1 MILDGNFPT
10 TYFGLMS
17 RRRLLLRACL
27 AALALAA
34 SPAFAQAPAGAP
46 VVVGIALPQTGLLA
60 DLAADLRKGL
70 LLWQDEVNAGGGLLG
85 RPVDVKLIDDQSE
98 SSAAG
103 RLYDALIREHKADLL
118 VGPFGSAASL
128 GAAAT
133 AERAKRV
140 LVNATGASRNVHRA
154 AYRYVFQS
162 ATPLGS
168 YGAGVLALAKA
179 QGLSRLFV
187 LARED
192 PAFRESAGRLREDA
206 LAQGLAPGEV
216 EVHARGTED
225 FQPQVAKARAAN
237 ADAWVAFGL
246 TSDAAGMVKTLKK
259 QGYAPKLLVLQGAAD
274 PEFLKLVG
282 QDAEGALGLQPYD
295 RRAATSGNAAFAAA
309 YAKKWS
315 AEAGLTAAEGY
326 AAGKLL
332 ESAVKKAGSLDQD
345 KLRETLAAL
354 EASTPLGDYKVDRNG
369 AQLAARPLV
378 LQVQRG
384 RREIVWPEPL
394 ATAKPQPLLPWA
406 ARQPL
411 K

>member
-1 MILDGNFPT
+1 
-10 TYFGLMS
+10 MS
-17 RRRLLLRACL
+17 RRRFFLRACL

-34 SPAFAQAPAGAP
+34 SPAFAQAPAASP
-46 VVVGIALPQTGLLA
+46 IVVGIALPQTGLLA

-85 RPVDVKLIDDQSE
+85 RPVEVKLLDDQSE

-168 YGAGVLALAKA
+168 YGQGVLALARE
-179 QGLSRLFV
+179 QGIAKLFL

-192 PAFRESAGRLREDA
+192 PAFRESAARLREEA

-216 EVHARGTED
+216 EVYARGTEE
-225 FQPQVAKARAAN
+225 FSPQVAKARASGAE
-237 ADAWVAFGL
+237 AWVAFGL
-246 TSDAAGMVKTLKK
+246 TSDAADMVKSLKK
-259 QGYAPKLLVLQGAAD
+259 QGHAPKLLFLQGAAD

-295 RRAATSGNAAFAAA
+295 RRAATAGNAAFAAA

-315 AEAGLTAAEGY
+315 AEPGLIAAEGY
-326 AAGKLL
+326 AAGRVL
-332 ESAVKKAGSLDQD
+332 EAAVKKAGSLDQE
-345 KLRETLAAL
+345 KLREALSAL
-354 EASTPLGDYKVDRNG
+354 EITTPLGAYKVDRNG
-369 AQLAARPLV
+369 AQQAARPLV

-394 ATAKPQPLLPWA
+394 ATAKLQPLAPWT
-406 ARQPL
+406 ARKPL

>member
-1 MILDGNFPT
+1 MILDGDFPT
-10 TYFGLMS
+10 TYFGFM
-17 RRRLLLRACL
+17 RRRLFLRLAVL
-27 AALALAA
+27 AATAFGPLPAA
-34 SPAFAQAPAGAP
+34 AQAPAATP
-46 VVVGIALPQTGLLA
+46 IVVGIALPQTGLLT

-70 LLWQDEVNAGGGLLG
+70 LLWQDDVNAAGGLLG
-85 RPVDVKLIDDQSE
+85 RPVEVKVIDDQSE

-103 RLYDALIREHKADLL
+103 KLYDALIREHKADLL
-118 VGPFGSAASL
+118 VGPFGSAASI
-128 GAAAT
+128 GAAAA

-168 YGAGVLALAKA
+168 HGAGVLALAKE
-179 QGLSRLFV
+179 QGIARLFV
-187 LARED
+187 VARED
-192 PAFRESAGRLREDA
+192 PAFRESASRLKEEA
-206 LAQGLAPGEV
+206 QAQGLVPGEV
-216 EVHARGTED
+216 EVYARGTEE
-225 FQPQVAKARAAN
+225 FSPQVAKARAAG
-237 ADAWVAFGL
+237 AEAWVAFGL
-246 TSDAAGMVKTLKK
+246 TSDAADMVKSLKK
-259 QGYAPKLLVLQGAAD
+259 QGYAPRLLFLQGAAE

-295 RRAATSGNAAFAAA
+295 RRAATPGNAAFAAA

-315 AEAGLTAAEGY
+315 AEPGLTAAEGY
-326 AAGKLL
+326 AAGKIL
-332 ESAVKKAGSLDQD
+332 EAAVQKAGSLDQE

-354 EASTPLGDYKVDRNG
+354 EVSTPLGAYKVDRNG
-369 AQLAARPLV
+369 AQQAARPLV

-394 ATAKPQPLLPWA
+394 ATAKLQPLVPWA
-406 ARQPL
+406 ARKPL